1 MNETLLAFLKRVSED
16 AGLKARVDE
25 LKGLSPE
32 EMAARAAAIAH
43 DAGFELT
50 SEDFLAG
57 FDESDASELDE
68 RELSAVGGGSG
79 EGSHAAEGCI
89 CVFSGV
95 HGDSIYYCVCL
106 AGGEGEL

>member
-1 MNETLLAFLKRVSED
+1 MRFLKRVSED

-79 EGSHAAEGCI
+79 EGGHAEGSCI
-89 CVFSGV
+89 CVISGA

-106 AGGEGEL
+106 AGGEGTL